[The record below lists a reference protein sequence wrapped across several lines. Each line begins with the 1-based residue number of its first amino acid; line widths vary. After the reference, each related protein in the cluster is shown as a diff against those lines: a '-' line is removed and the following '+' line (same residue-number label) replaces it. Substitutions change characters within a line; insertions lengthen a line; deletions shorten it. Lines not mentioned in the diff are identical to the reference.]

1 MGTVIAITI
10 SIISQTIMASYFV
23 INMAELF
30 TNQKYSIK
38 ETNSIIS
45 FLNTINNNLFT
56 NFKSDVS
63 DFKCFYINIL
73 NNFTFKILFK
83 S

>member
-1 MGTVIAITI
+1 MGTVIPITI

-45 FLNTINNNLFT
+45 FLNTINNNLYT
-56 NFKSDVS
+56 LV
-63 DFKCFYINIL
+63 C
-73 NNFTFKILFK
+73 
-83 S
+83 